1 MLVLDSLAGER
12 KPAGRKRGKERDFSS
27 EVLSLTCNMQSSVS
41 KDCFNNIFKFKV
53 VRAKDKKG
61 GILCL
66 GIGLKQFPLILVTQ
80 F

>member
-1 MLVLDSLAGER
+1 MLVLDRLAGER
-12 KPAGRKRGKERDFSS
+12 KPAGRKGVKEWDLPS
-27 EVLSLTCNMQSSVS
+27 EVLSITCNMLSSVS
-41 KDCFNNIFKFKV
+41 KDCFNNIFKLKV

-66 GIGLKQFPLILVTQ
+66 ESRLKQFPLILATQ